1 MVIKTKFDIGS
12 EVFFIFNN
20 RVYKQKI
27 SKIRFTKELI
37 TYTRDGSNLETSI
50 EYSFDGNSV
59 GNLVKKEE
67 EVFATKEELLN
78 SL

>member
-1 MVIKTKFDIGS
+1 MVIKIKFDIGS

-27 SKIRFTKELI
+27 SEIRFNKKLI
-37 TYTRDGSNLETSI
+37 AYTRDGSNLETSI

-59 GNLVKKEE
+59 GNIVKKEE
-67 EVFATKEELLN
+67 EVFETKEELLN